1 MSPFSLFNPLDPSI
15 LTGQVD
21 PARLLGAAAGFPG
34 GAALLVFALF
44 WSPVGPG
51 IPAGVLLA
59 RHAGL
64 PPLAT
69 FGLYTLSDVLG
80 ALISHPTFAL
90 VRRVGGRVP
99 ILRRLGGWFL
109 KLALIGSGTSA
120 VNPPPPEPGS
130 PPGAPRAALPAL
142 FRIGTVGFGV
152 DVYTAGM
159 LVAGLPV
166 SRLTGWGAAIAGDLV
181 WFALL
186 LGTSLATAAI
196 VDDDR
201 VVGIVVLVAMVV
213 IPVVA
218 RRIFPALRTGA
229 PPPRAGAPAPAAPAS
244 SAPASSAPAVT
255 REASAPAADR
265 TGRGRAPRPAR
276 GRGARGGLPP
286 PRSRAAGARPGRS
299 AP

>member
-1 MSPFSLFNPLDPSI
+1 MSPFALFNPLDPSV

-80 ALISHPTFAL
+80 ALISHPTFVL

-99 ILRRLGGWFL
+99 ILRRLGGGFL

-120 VNPPPPEPGS
+120 VSPPPPEPDS
-130 PPGAPRAALPAL
+130 PPGAPRAALPTL

-166 SRLTGWGAAIAGDLV
+166 PRLAGWGAAIAGDLV

-186 LGTSLATAAI
+186 LGTSLATAAV

-229 PPPRAGAPAPAAPAS
+229 PPPRVGAPAPAAP
-244 SAPASSAPAVT
+244 PASSPAVT
-255 REASAPAADR
+255 REVSAPAADR
-265 TGRGRAPRPAR
+265 KGRGRAPRPAR
-276 GRGARGGLPP
+276 GRGARGAPPP
-286 PRSRAAGARPGRS
+286 PRSRAGAARPGRS